1 MEIFA
6 LFSSDFPTDDVN
18 AIASAL
24 MDSRILIPGYI
35 PPDVGLL
42 AIEGLEYARH
52 ALGQT
57 TVLLPDRN
65 LVSEMARIP
74 RIGGID
80 PAQPNALT
88 AARLMAFCQSLDITI
103 EPSIAYHELA
113 GVDGNEAA
121 HEELAWFRSADHAH
135 ARAWIDLAMGRTTRL
150 PPIPPPDGERRDL
163 QHPLRRWRS
172 NYAVALK
179 IAELELA
186 DLAPVE
192 RHRRLVT
199 WMVDDFT
206 FAGPAAVFSAMYFAP
221 RAPRRGMFKN
231 LRSEDR
237 ERALAGV
244 RNAAWD
250 ITTLSDFI
258 RKIPEGEASGER
270 YILATLDRAL
280 AAAAPLVLLDRDGD
294 EDAPSLGEALTAW
307 WPRNEA
313 ADVATTL
320 FNHRDRVLA
329 TERPT
334 WSADRVDARIKE
346 GEDSL
351 RTWRPT
357 LSRRV
362 TTPAR
367 SSKAYS

>member
-1 MEIFA
+1 VELFA
-6 LFSSDFPTDDVN
+6 LFRPDFPTDDVTT
-18 AIASAL
+18 IASVL
-24 MDSRILIPGYI
+24 MESGILIPGYI
-35 PPDVGLL
+35 TPEVGLL
-42 AIEGLEYARH
+42 AIEALEYARH
-52 ALGQT
+52 VLGQT

-65 LVSEMARIP
+65 LVSEMAKIP
-74 RIGGID
+74 RVGGID

-88 AARLMAFCQSLDITI
+88 AARLMAFCQSLDIMI

-113 GVDGNEAA
+113 GIDGNEAA

-150 PPIPPPDGERRDL
+150 PPIPPPEVERRDL
-163 QHPLRRWRS
+163 QYPLRRWRS

-192 RHRRLVT
+192 RHRRLVA
-199 WMVDDFT
+199 WMVEDFT

-237 ERALAGV
+237 DRALAGV

-250 ITTLSDFI
+250 MTTLSDFI

-294 EDAPSLGEALTAW
+294 EDTPGLGEALAAW
-307 WPRNEA
+307 WPPHEA
-313 ADVATTL
+313 ANVAATL
-320 FNHRDRVLA
+320 FDHHDRVLA

-334 WSADRVDARIKE
+334 WSADRVDARITE
-346 GEDSL
+346 GEDRL
-351 RTWRPT
+351 RAWRPIVGRHIAPP
-357 LSRRV
+357 SR
-362 TTPAR
+362 A
-367 SSKAYS
+367 SEA